1 MKGLPK
7 YLQAYAEKVF
17 FFFLFW
23 ALVLLLLLHSV
34 FFNEFCDVASQC
46 GNSPIGR
53 YS

>member
-7 YLQAYAEKVF
+7 YLQAYAEKVV

-23 ALVLLLLLHSV
+23 TLVLLLLHSV
-34 FFNEFCDVASQC
+34 FLNEFCDVASQC
-46 GNSPIGR
+46 GNPPIGR

>member
-7 YLQAYAEKVF
+7 YLQAYAEKDF

-23 ALVLLLLLHSV
+23 ALVLLVLDSV